1 MKGYDGHIVFENL
14 AKLKLN
20 KAPKVIA
27 KSLESFI
34 SIKLG
39 ALEFK
44 DSLQFLNSSL
54 EKLVHNLKDKGVKE
68 GKSIKDTFPNT
79 YAYFKKVYK
88 NIDENAFE
96 LLTRKGVY
104 PYEYMDCWEKMKER
118 TLPSKE
124 NYFSQLT
131 GKDISEENY
140 QFASN
145 VWNSF
150 KLKNL
155 GELHDLYMG
164 TDVNLL
170 ADVFESFREFNL
182 KHYKLDP
189 AHFLT
194 APSLSWSA
202 FLKYTAVK
210 LELSTDPDMNIFFDQ
225 GLIGGI
231 SFIGNQYTR
240 ANHP

>member
-1 MKGYDGHIVFENL
+1 MHNLKGYDGHIVFENL

-27 KSLESFI
+27 KSLESFM

-39 ALEFK
+39 TLEFK
-44 DSLQFLNSSL
+44 DSLQFLNTSL
-54 EKLVHNLKDKGVKE
+54 DKLVTNLKDKGCKE
-68 GKSIKDTFPNT
+68 KKHVKDTFPNT
-79 YAYFKKVYK
+79 YAYFKQNFKDL
-88 NIDENAFE
+88 DENAFE

-104 PYEYMDCWEKMKER
+104 PYEYMDSWEKMKE
-118 TLPSKE
+118 TKLPSKE
-124 NYFSQLT
+124 DYYSQLT
-131 GKDISEENY
+131 GKNISEKDYE
-140 QFASN
+140 FANN
-145 VWNSF
+145 VWKTF

-170 ADVFESFREFNL
+170 ADVFEAFREFNL

-194 APSLSWSA
+194 AP
-202 FLKYTAVK
+202 
-210 LELSTDPDMNIFFDQ
+210 
-225 GLIGGI
+225 
-231 SFIGNQYTR
+231 
-240 ANHP
+240 